1 MNTIF
6 WDNLYWDAFLNTEKT
21 GAFNIWAQRTS
32 FTAAM
37 VFMLLLW
44 VVPYLPVDHN
54 IIWHIAIFIGNVI
67 CPIFMAYSHLG
78 IRQFALN
85 RWNIVKIQFAEMLNN
100 VSNENPTDFNQSV
113 TNQFTSVNLMPVN
126 LTRNWASFPRDLNTV
141 EITNVIQDECHQLD
155 RRRSI

>member
-1 MNTIF
+1 MNVRF
-6 WDNLYWDAFLNTEKT
+6 WNNLYWDAFLNTEKT

-32 FTAAM
+32 FIAALI
-37 VFMLLLW
+37 FMLLLW

-54 IIWHIAIFIGNVI
+54 IIWHVAIFLGNVI

-85 RWNIVKIQFAEMLNN
+85 RWNIVKIQFAEMMNN
-100 VSNENPTDFNQSV
+100 VFNQNPTDFNQSF
-113 TNQFTSVNLMPVN
+113 TNQFTSVNMTPVN
-126 LTRNWASFPRDLNTV
+126 LTRNWASFPRDLNTLD
-141 EITNVIQDECHQLD
+141 IINVILYERHQLD